1 MANMKI
7 GWSEIS
13 ITPDKKVALAGQFAE
28 RISQYI
34 EKPLTATAMA
44 VEAGNE
50 QMVLV
55 STDLVGVA
63 ANLVD
68 KVREKLA
75 DNQVGLDP
83 MKVVMAAIHT
93 HTAPV
98 YPREQRSGGHFMSN
112 SSRMVLETM
121 LRPGQKYVESA
132 DVTRNPDI
140 ITEEETLV
148 FLTERI
154 SQAVLEAWEN
164 RKTGSFTNAFG
175 RAVVGMCRRACYSD
189 GSAQMW
195 GDTNTAMFTQLEGGN
210 DSGIE
215 LMYVFD
221 EAKKLTGIVANLACP
236 AQCVQH
242 RHFVSPDF
250 WGEVKML
257 LRQHF
262 GEDLFLLALCSAAGD
277 QCPVDLVRWVNP
289 ESPINDPN
297 CERDNPPKR
306 KADPSMFDL
315 AGMRKTGKRIARE
328 IIEVYEDGLDAAQED
343 VVFTHHV
350 HWMQLPIR
358 RANMTEVANA
368 KKAIRE
374 YLNDHPGDV
383 DYNDAARLQVH
394 LGLLK
399 RAQQQE
405 FVDVLPTE
413 VHVMRLGSIAIATN
427 PFELFLDF
435 GNQIKARSLA
445 EQTFLIQLANGTEG
459 YLPTEKAEKGGH
471 YSAFLS
477 SGQVGH
483 IGGEQLVR
491 ETLQDINNLFREEN

>member
-1 MANMKI
+1 MSNMKI
-7 GWSEIS
+7 GWAELS
-13 ITPDKKVALAGQFAE
+13 ITPDKKMGLAGQFAE
-28 RISQYI
+28 RISTHI

-44 VEAGNE
+44 VEADGE

-63 ANLVD
+63 CNLVD
-68 KVREKLA
+68 LIRKKLA
-75 DNQVGLDP
+75 GNQLGLDP
-83 MKVVMAAIHT
+83 MKVVFSAIHT

-112 SSRMVLETM
+112 SSRMALETM
-121 LRPGQKYVESA
+121 LRPDQKYVEKAAVSK
-132 DVTRNPDI
+132 NPDI
-140 ITEEETLV
+140 ISEEETLV

-154 SQAVLEAWEN
+154 TEVTLQAWEN

-175 RAVVGMCRRACYSD
+175 RAAVGMCRRAAYSD

-195 GDTNTAMFTQLEGGN
+195 GDTNTAVFEALEGGN

-215 LMYVFD
+215 LLYVFD
-221 EAKKLTGIVANLACP
+221 EADKLTGIVANLACP

-242 RHFVSPDF
+242 RLFVSPDF
-250 WGEVKML
+250 WGEVKVL

-262 GEDLFLLALCSAAGD
+262 GEELFLLALCSAAGD

-297 CERDNPPKR
+297 CERTDPPKR

-328 IIEVYEDGLDAAQED
+328 IIEVYEEGLDEAQKD
-343 VVFTHHV
+343 VQFVHEV

-358 RANMTEVANA
+358 RATLTEVANA
-368 KKAIRE
+368 KKAIKE
-374 YLNDHPGDV
+374 YLQDKTVV

-394 LGLLK
+394 LGMLK
-399 RAQQQE
+399 RFQQQD
-405 FVDVLPTE
+405 FADVLPTE
-413 VHVMRLGSIAIATN
+413 VHIMRLGSIAIATN

-483 IGGEQLVR
+483 VGGEQLVR
-491 ETLQDINNLFREEN
+491 QTLQAINGLF